1 MSININYIKS
11 ISKKSIN
18 NNVLFV
24 DEKFN
29 ITSLKKH
36 LSASEFSFV
45 SDLIKIKD
53 NKKKILKFDINSK
66 KKIFLVSLKKK

>member
-45 SDLIKIKD
+45 SDLIKKKD
-53 NKKKILKFDINSK
+53 NKKKIL
-66 KKIFLVSLKKK
+66 